1 MVLYVYLL
9 QNYDFYTLHFG
20 FDFPAK
26 KSAACDITGTSKIVL
41 ITGIWRPTVKTIG
54 RKFPNKFKNPKLS
67 KHIPIN
73 PHRNITKTIPRA
85 KHMVPRI
92 RSRLAI
98 SMFLLLIVAITK
110 IIDYIVL
117 PCE

>member
-1 MVLYVYLL
+1 
-9 QNYDFYTLHFG
+9 
-20 FDFPAK
+20 
-26 KSAACDITGTSKIVL
+26 
-41 ITGIWRPTVKTIG
+41 
-54 RKFPNKFKNPKLS
+54 
-67 KHIPIN
+67 
-73 PHRNITKTIPRA
+73 
-85 KHMVPRI
+85 MVPRI